1 MKFDIDYDRKRA
13 KVKKLFL
20 RILLWVI
27 QIVAVIGLAYFVVN
41 VVLEKT
47 RMIGSSMEV
56 TLQDEDPII
65 VNKLAY
71 LFSDPKRYDVIVFKQ
86 SGDEHSYYNIK
97 RIIGLPGET
106 VQIKE
111 GQVYINGELLEEP
124 MVVDPIQIPGLAAD
138 EIKLEENEYFV
149 LGDNRNNSEDSRF
162 ANISNVV
169 TDEILGKA
177 WIRLSPFNFVN
188 KINMY
193 DKVVEDEE

>member
-13 KVKKLFL
+13 KFKKLFL

-27 QIVAVIGLAYFVVN
+27 HIVAVIGLAYFVVN

-56 TLQDEDPII
+56 TLQEEDPII